1 MYYVKGGPLVGH
13 VIRVF
18 MEMRASMSN
27 QAKNER
33 VPPVVLCFCFAVGI
47 VLFAGEC
54 FSPAFAAEQSPRVF
68 LTQAGEIKFKSWNFD
83 QDKTGGVPAGFSAAS
98 VDGGPAGGWRIQ
110 ADAQAPTPP
119 NTVVHQAG
127 CEKAEC
133 VETLLLDGTTYEFP
147 DLMVRFRLTAEGA
160 AGEAGLVLGA
170 KNPRNFYAVLVN
182 PEARTLA
189 VVQVVNGKLEVIRQ
203 ETMKTIQ
210 PRFFGQPAPGPK
222 GKDAWH
228 VLRVQHNTILSKSLI
243 EAFFDNE
250 LVLSVREDRVGAGKI
265 GLITKGKAVTAFDS
279 FHAFQMFSNRPLSS
293 PSPYTD

>member
-1 MYYVKGGPLVGH
+1 LVDH

-18 MEMRASMSN
+18 MEMRASRSY
-27 QAKNER
+27 QATDER
-33 VPPVVLCFCFAVGI
+33 VPALVLRVCLAVSL
-47 VLFAGEC
+47 VLFAGT
-54 FSPAFAAEQSPRVF
+54 FSVPAIAAEASPRVF
-68 LTQAGEIKFKSWNFD
+68 LAQAGELKFKSWNFD
-83 QDKTGGVPAGFSAAS
+83 QDKTGGAPAGFSAAS
-98 VDGGPAGGWRIQ
+98 VNGGPAGGWRIQ

-133 VETLLLDGTTYEFP
+133 METLLLDETTYEFP

-170 KNPRNFYAVLVN
+170 KDPRNFYAVLVN

-203 ETMKTIQ
+203 ETIKKIL
-210 PRFFGQPAPGPK
+210 PRFFGQPAPGPQ

-228 VLRVQHNTILSKSLI
+228 VLRVQHNTILSKSFI

-250 LVLSVREDRVGAGKI
+250 LVISVREDRVGAGKI

-279 FHAFQMFSNRPLSS
+279 LHVFQMFSNRPLSS
-293 PSPYTD
+293 PAPYTD